1 MNFQLAAVA
10 VIAYLV
16 GSIPT
21 GIVIAKL
28 MGAPDPRTT
37 GSGNIGATNV
47 GRTAGK
53 AAGIITLIGDILK
66 GFLIALLAFYI
77 FGNSPTAVSIT
88 GLAVFLGHIYPIFLL
103 FKGGKGVATALG
115 VFLAIGPLQAIIA
128 VILFAV
134 IVAIFRYVSLGS
146 MIAAVSIPIL
156 FSLFE
161 STIPYAPL
169 AVIIAVLI
177 VLKHSD
183 NIKRLVNGTENK
195 VGGKKTQN

>member
-66 GFLIALLAFYI
+66 GFLITSLAFYI

-115 VFLAIGPLQAIIA
+115 VVFEELPIEAIKGGFRGSLLLLAI
-128 VILFAV
+128 
-134 IVAIFRYVSLGS
+134 
-146 MIAAVSIPIL
+146 
-156 FSLFE
+156 
-161 STIPYAPL
+161 
-169 AVIIAVLI
+169 
-177 VLKHSD
+177 
-183 NIKRLVNGTENK
+183 
-195 VGGKKTQN
+195 